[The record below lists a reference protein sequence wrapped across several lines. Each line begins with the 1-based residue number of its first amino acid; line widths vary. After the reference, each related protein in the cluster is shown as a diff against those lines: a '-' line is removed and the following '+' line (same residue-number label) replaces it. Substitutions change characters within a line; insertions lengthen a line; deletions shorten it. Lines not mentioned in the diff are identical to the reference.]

1 MSLIDITYFVRDIN
15 IPNSSAPANN
25 LLAAIKRYEP
35 EILEFL
41 LGYSLAKL
49 VTAYTSGSDQ
59 RIKDIVEGKE
69 YSQGAYTVNWNG
81 LKNTELVSIL
91 AYYTYIEYLKD
102 KTLSFQSVGVIESMV
117 ENGVNVGPSVLIQ
130 RAALSLRQLAGYYGQ
145 DVYAPSLFNFLRAHE
160 SDYPELIW
168 KEYKP
173 VNALGI

>member
-1 MSLIDITYFVRDIN
+1 
-15 IPNSSAPANN
+15 
-25 LLAAIKRYEP
+25 
-35 EILEFL
+35 
-41 LGYSLAKL
+41 
-49 VTAYTSGSDQ
+49 
-59 RIKDIVEGKE
+59 
-69 YSQGAYTVNWNG
+69 
-81 LKNTELVSIL
+81 
-91 AYYTYIEYLKD
+91 
-102 KTLSFQSVGVIESMV
+102 MV